1 MIESRL
7 DGKSKDIINENI
19 SYFYEICPDI
29 FTEDKI
35 DCKKLKL
42 FLGENIDDS
51 HEMYS
56 FTWPGKIKAI
66 KESQKQSNGT
76 LRPFKDESVNWKNT
90 QNLYIEGDNLEVLK
104 LLQKG
109 YYNKIK
115 AIYIDPPYNTGKDFI
130 YPDDYRDNLE
140 NYLKISGQLN
150 GSDEESSGVVLTSN
164 PETAGRYHSNWLSMM
179 YSRLKLARNL
189 LSNEGLI
196 FISID
201 DNECSNLIKVC
212 DEIFGED
219 NFIANFIWRSKTGGA
234 GDASNI
240 TVDTEYILAYAKNIN
255 LVSVNKLKV
264 KRQFKFKDNHY
275 ETRGAF
281 NIRNLDE
288 SGIRYTESL
297 DFEIRRVNDLLYVGN
312 ESFKIWEDSFLNE
325 IPENFSIVP
334 GGKSNHLKKYTWR
347 WSKPKIIN
355 GIRNGYLAFK
365 KNTKGDIKLVQKN
378 YEFFNTSTEQRIE
391 EHKIPFR
398 NIIDFTNTSDGTK
411 DLKNIFGEK
420 KYFDYPKPLKLIKHF
435 MDISLNENDIIL
447 DFFSGSATTANA
459 LLEFNSENFK
469 NNRFILVQIPEE
481 TKEDSNAYKDGYK
494 TICDIG
500 KERIRRAGKKIV
512 EETGKKDLDIG
523 FKVFKLSSSNIEKWD
538 PDYKN
543 IQQSL
548 TSENIKEG
556 RSNEDL
562 IYEIMVKY
570 GIDLNLPIE
579 QFNNIYSI
587 GFGALVICLENNV
600 TKDITNDILKF
611 TKKSSTSRVVF
622 KDSGFASDADKTN
635 IKEILKTNK
644 INEFITI

>member
-1 MIESRL
+1 MIESTL
-7 DGKSKDIINENI
+7 DGKSKDIVKENI
-19 SYFYEICPDI
+19 ELLHEICPNV

-35 DCKKLKL
+35 DFKKLKL
-42 FLGENIDDS
+42 FFGEDIDDS
-51 HEMYS
+51 YEKYS

-76 LRPFKDESVNWKNT
+76 LRPFKDESKNWETT

-115 AIYIDPPYNTGKDFI
+115 AIYIDQPYNTGKDFI
-130 YPDDYRDNLE
+130 YPDDYKDNLE
-140 NYLKISGQLN
+140 NYLKISGQLDE
-150 GSDEESSGVVLTSN
+150 SEEESSGVVLTSN

-201 DNECSNLIKVC
+201 DNECSNLMKIC

-264 KRQFKFKDNHY
+264 ERKFKFKDKHY
-275 ETRGAF
+275 ETRGSF

-297 DFEIRRVNDLLYVGN
+297 DFEIRRVNDLIYIDD
-312 ESFKIWEDSFLNE
+312 ESFKIYEDSFLNS

-347 WSKPKIIN
+347 WSKPKIVN

-378 YEFFNTSTEQRIE
+378 YEFFNTSTEEKIE

-435 MDISLNENDIIL
+435 IDISLNENDIIL

-459 LLEFNSENFK
+459 VMEFNNENSK
-469 NNRFILVQIPEE
+469 NNRFIMVQIPEE
-481 TKEDSNAYKDGYK
+481 TEEKSNAYKDGYK
-494 TICDIG
+494 TICEIG
-500 KERIRRAGKKIV
+500 KERIRRAGDKIV
-512 EETGKKDLDIG
+512 KESGNKDLDIG

-538 PDYKN
+538 PDYN
-543 IQQSL
+543 NVQQSL
-548 TSENIKEG
+548 TSENIKDG

-562 IYEIMVKY
+562 IYEIMIKY
-570 GIDLNLPIE
+570 GIDLNLPI
-579 QFNNIYSI
+579 QQSNNIYSI

-600 TKDITNDILKF
+600 TKDITKDILKF